1 MEEIFYY
8 KSKFGLLKGCVKGDK
23 LVYLKN
29 TDTKENSNKTN
40 KSKFAIKIEKELD
53 EYFNG
58 KRTKFTIPINTIGT
72 EFQKQVWNK
81 LTEIPYGTTI
91 SYKELATSVKGK
103 NYSRAVGMAN
113 NRNPIPIIIPC
124 HRVVGTKGELVGYRG
139 GVDIKEKLINL
150 EKQLINKR
158 R

>member
-1 MEEIFYY
+1 MKYTWIIETPIGHLSLLATEKY
-8 KSKFGLLKGCVKGDK
+8 LLKISFGGIESDATIKQTPIIK
-23 LVYLKN
+23 KTEQELK
-29 TDTKENSNKTN
+29 
-40 KSKFAIKIEKELD
+40 